1 MFKTVV
7 LFNIFVE
14 NGSVV
19 QLYGQIGVR
28 DIDYNINYLNGFH
41 LFKSYYTLTFFRFAF
56 KKLNFFGVTETWLQ

>member
-1 MFKTVV
+1 MFTTVV

-28 DIDYNINYLNGFH
+28 DITYNIII
-41 LFKSYYTLTFFRFAF
+41 
-56 KKLNFFGVTETWLQ
+56 